1 MKYSLVIYMMKNSGK
16 VSMFQTE
23 DLAHH
28 FFRFF
33 MPGEKEFELFIL
45 IQKFPPLS
53 FAFWSLERT
62 LAKRSVCE

>member
-1 MKYSLVIYMMKNSGK
+1 MKNSGK
-16 VSMFQTE
+16 LSMFETE

-33 MPGEKEFELFIL
+33 VPGEKEFELFIL
-45 IQKFPPLS
+45 IRKFPSLF

-62 LAKRSVCE
+62 LAKENVCE